1 MTTTA
6 DKRQPPA
13 EARCIAPRRYYLVVG
28 VLCGVFYSVMGLAS
42 TLAAYWNID
51 GSFPQPKLFALI
63 FGVFW
68 SGLTLLAVWIILA
81 YLRERLYLTSTMI
94 IQHGVIR
101 SRTIYCADIVHI
113 NWRWRP
119 FSGSIVIQ
127 TPSAK
132 VKIYLNIFTRDE
144 RGVIIHFFREAS
156 AKELQDNWP
165 LFEACELQ
173 GNLSLFNARRRA
185 LANRLVSRG
194 RIIVAA
200 AVLMTFEPVF
210 VYCWFAGLGSQF
222 LVIGVVNASAV
233 ICCLWLLWTYKDYG
247 LTEESGGV
255 QERPERRQ
263 VPD

>member
-13 EARCIAPRRYYLVVG
+13 EARCFCPRRYYLVVG
-28 VLCGVFYSVMGLAS
+28 VLCGVFYSVIGVAAMV
-42 TLAAYWNID
+42 AAYWNID
-51 GSFPQPKLFALI
+51 GSLPLPKLEALI
-63 FGVFW
+63 CGVIC
-68 SGLTLLAVWIILA
+68 SGFTLLAVWIILA
-81 YLRERLYLTSTMI
+81 YFRERLILASKTVV
-94 IQHGVIR
+94 QHGVIR

-119 FSGSIVIQ
+119 YSGSIVIQ

-132 VKIYLNIFTRDE
+132 FKIYLNIFTRDE
-144 RGVIIHFFREAS
+144 REVIIRFFRETSAS
-156 AKELQDNWP
+156 ELQDNWP

-185 LANRLVSRG
+185 LARRLFPRG

-200 AVLMTFEPVF
+200 AVFMTLAPVL

-222 LVIGVVNASAV
+222 LVMGVVNASAA
-233 ICCLWLLWTYKDYG
+233 ICCLWLAW
-247 LTEESGGV
+247 SFNN
-255 QERPERRQ
+255 
-263 VPD
+263 